1 MASEPRRPLVL
12 VAGAFLGGWAWREV
26 GARMRSLGHEVHPVT
41 LTGLGER
48 VHLADRSVDLDTH
61 IADVVNVLDYQEL
74 EDVVLVGH
82 SYSGTVITGVADRRP
97 ERLDALVY
105 LDTSPLPD
113 GTAIIDVQTPEQ
125 SERQRLEVERAGDG
139 WRWPV
144 PPREAVAAGTYGSV
158 AGLRESHLRLI
169 ESLATAQPYATF
181 TSPLRLSGGPPQHVR
196 RVAIFCADGGM
207 SVARLHELIERGD
220 RRAAAFAEA
229 GWELH
234 ELPTGHWAMFSAPG
248 PLAELLRRI
257 ASAPGD

>member
-144 PPREAVAAGTYGSV
+144 PPARRSPRGPTAALQDCGS
-158 AGLRESHLRLI
+158 
-169 ESLATAQPYATF
+169 
-181 TSPLRLSGGPPQHVR
+181 
-196 RVAIFCADGGM
+196 
-207 SVARLHELIERGD
+207 
-220 RRAAAFAEA
+220 
-229 GWELH
+229 
-234 ELPTGHWAMFSAPG
+234 
-248 PLAELLRRI
+248 RI
-257 ASAPGD
+257 CV